1 MMKGKPVSDHSHDIQ
16 ALAESVARLE
26 CPFIEFGKSMRSD
39 IDDIK
44 DATAK
49 LVPMIVRI
57 DEKLSRV
64 ASASDVAELRGR
76 IEEQSKFLQI
86 ALASRQSRR
95 TAA

>member
-1 MMKGKPVSDHSHDIQ
+1 MKGKMMSDHSHDIQ
-16 ALAESVARLE
+16 ALAENVARLE
-26 CPFIEFGKSMRSD
+26 GQFIEFGKSIRSD

-44 DATAK
+44 GTLAK

-57 DEKLSRV
+57 DEKLSGV

-95 TAA
+95 SSA